1 MPMLIDSTLM
11 DPDRRFNFEVSDLSQ
26 AAAFYARALNA
37 EEVFRVTSH
46 TGEPTKLGLSIG
58 SLGFTISEVG
68 AEEDPMTLSRFAA
81 ELGTDF
87 VGLILYV
94 ADPEDAAHR
103 AIEAGG
109 RSHPEANGE
118 QPTCRDCPVQV
129 VLDPFG
135 NVWAF
140 AKA

>member
-11 DPDRRFNFEVSDLSQ
+11 DPDKRFNFEVSDLTH

-58 SLGFTISEVG
+58 SLGFTISAVG
-68 AEEDPMTLSRFAA
+68 AEEDPMTLSRIAA

-109 RSHPEANGE
+109 LSHPEANGE